1 MDGQE
6 VNVVADNTDVLILL
20 MHHWRDSMADVH
32 ILSEPKSTSKKGLQ
46 VWRIRDLVAKARTL
60 VVSHLLFLH
69 AWSGCD
75 SASAIPLDKLRQ
87 NMPHQEDYA
96 ADVFIDK

>member
-6 VNVVADNTDVLILL
+6 VNVVADNTDVLIFL

-46 VWRIRDLVAKARTL
+46 VWRILDLVAKARTL

-69 AWSGCD
+69 AWSD
-75 SASAIPLDKLRQ
+75 STSATMDKAKHVSSRRLFWQRCRR
-87 NMPHQEDYA
+87 YLY
-96 ADVFIDK
+96 